1 MSHRRLN
8 SDYYKFFRKLLI
20 KDLRAV
26 DDIFWLGP
34 VWNRDSVGDHLE
46 RYGCKFGCRNKKHMN
61 CSSKE
66 GETIGMWDVHKEV

>member
-1 MSHRRLN
+1 MLRRGLN
-8 SDYYKFFRKLLI
+8 SDYHKLFRRLLI

-26 DDIFWLGP
+26 DDVFWLGP
-34 VWNRDSVGDHLE
+34 VCNRASVGDHLE

-66 GETIGMWDVHKEV
+66 GETSEM